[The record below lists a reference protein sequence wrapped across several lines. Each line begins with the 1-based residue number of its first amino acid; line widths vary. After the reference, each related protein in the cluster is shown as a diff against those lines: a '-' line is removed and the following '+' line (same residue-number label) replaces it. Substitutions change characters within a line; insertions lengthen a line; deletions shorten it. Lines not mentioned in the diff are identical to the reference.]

1 MVKRSNSGILLDM
14 FIQVKLLNKFNEP
27 LLYAVGPEHANN
39 DLVGSVVKVPL
50 QNRIESAL
58 VIQQFDR
65 QPSWATFKVRP
76 IIGPEQ
82 FPADPHYRMFIKQ
95 LASYYCIDPVMLIS
109 RIKQFISQE
118 QQDVSESHDHTSNVQ
133 EPLLTSEQLQASD
146 YVCTLM
152 DTRSFQSVL
161 LHGVTGSG
169 KTEVYKKIIKE
180 AIRNNKSVIL
190 MLPEVTL
197 ALQFERILK
206 QQLPQDIRIAT
217 FHSATKASDKK
228 RLWQDL
234 LDETPLVVVGVHMP
248 LLLPINNLGCIIV
261 DEEHEVGYQEKKHP
275 KINSKEAAIMRARAS
290 SIPILLGSATP
301 SISSLYNVEHKGW
314 KLFKLTQRFAGN
326 FPTVRIVQLPKNPER
341 KNFWISR
348 ELELGIKDR
357 LARNEQTIVFLN
369 RRGFSFFVQ
378 CKQCTHSIGC
388 SSCSVSLT
396 LHEDNTLSCHYCSFK
411 EPMPLACPSCRSK
424 DFLKKGVGTQ
434 QMVSILQ
441 TLFPQAR
448 IARADLD
455 TTSKKREWQKTVEA
469 IHKGSIDIIVGT
481 QTITKGYHFP
491 KVTLVGV
498 IWADL
503 TFNFPIYNASE
514 TALQQLIQV
523 AGRAGRQSPE
533 SMVIIQ
539 TMADHHLLSYVDEQ
553 KYPDFFA
560 TELETRRD
568 VNYPP
573 CTRFAEIEI
582 RHSDESLLE
591 EESMMIAL
599 KAQEL
604 AESQSTPVMILGPA
618 KPPVSKIKHMHS
630 RKLYLKSDSISALIS
645 VYQHLTK
652 IPIHAQLFFTPN
664 PIQ

>member
-1 MVKRSNSGILLDM
+1 M

-27 LLYAVGPEHANN
+27 LLYAVDDDHANN

-76 IIGPEQ
+76 IIGLEP
-82 FPADPHYRMFIKQ
+82 FPNDPQYRTFIKQ
-95 LASYYCIDPVMLIS
+95 LARYYCIDAVILIS
-109 RIKQFISQE
+109 RIKQFVAQQE
-118 QQDVSESHDHTSNVQ
+118 QDTEDAVASENILQ
-133 EPLLTSEQLQASD
+133 EPLLTSEQLQVSD
-146 YVCTLM
+146 YVCALTSQA
-152 DTRSFQSVL
+152 TFQAVL

-180 AIRNNKSVIL
+180 AIKARKSVIL

-197 ALQFERILK
+197 ALQFETILK
-206 QQLPQDIRIAT
+206 QQLPRDIVISS

-234 LDETPLVVVGVHMP
+234 LDGAPRVIVGVHMP
-248 LLLPINNLGCIIV
+248 VLLPMSNLGCIIV

-275 KINSKEAAIMRARAS
+275 KINSKEAAIMRARAYG
-290 SIPILLGSATP
+290 IPILLGSATP

-314 KLFKLTQRFAGN
+314 KLFRLTQRFAGN

-348 ELELGIKDR
+348 DLELAIKDR

-378 CKQCTHSIGC
+378 CKQCTKSIGC

-411 EPMPLACPSCRSK
+411 QPMPFACPSCGSK

-434 QMVSILQ
+434 QMVTILQ
-441 TLFPQAR
+441 TIFPQAR

-455 TTSKKREWQKTVEA
+455 STSKKREWQKTVEA
-469 IHKGSIDIIVGT
+469 IQQGSIDIIVGT

-539 TMADHHLLSYVDEQ
+539 SMADHPLLSYIDEQ
-553 KYPDFFA
+553 RYPEFFS
-560 TELETRRD
+560 TELETRGE

-604 AESQSTPVMILGPA
+604 AVAQDTPVMILGPA

-630 RKLYLKSDSISALIS
+630 RKLYLKSESMAALIS
-645 VYQHLTK
+645 VYQQLAK